1 MKRYLAVP
9 GALLM
14 TAGFLRATVNV
25 AWDAAGVAVA
35 LLGAVIVVLAAVW
48 NRREVAAWIRDPRGV
63 FAVTT
68 GIAVALFVAALVMIN
83 IAAWYHPWSIDLTA
97 SGRNQVSADT
107 RAILQR
113 VRQPVT
119 LRQFGRAADP
129 RVEQLLRGFAREVPL
144 IAVEFVD
151 VERERALATKYGVI
165 KLGTV
170 AVVAGEKFRKV
181 EDPNEQSIVTAILE
195 ATSDEDR
202 VVCFVTG
209 HGERGLADESAG
221 GIGRLNATLQAS
233 NYRTERITLLEA
245 DVPAECAAV
254 VMAGPR
260 HEYSTAEL
268 ERLTAYSRHGGRL
281 AVLVDPDPLPS
292 LHGWLTPL
300 GIEPLPGAIVDV
312 SGAGR
317 TVGGGPRT
325 PLAVAYGTHDIT
337 RRFEIATMFDEV
349 RPLGAIEQPASGGRP
364 VVLAQTS
371 PRSFAT
377 SATDEGEPTFD
388 AARGDT
394 QGPFVLAVATTI
406 GVAARPK
413 EQFRLVVFGDSDFI
427 SNGYLGRQGNRD
439 FFLRALAWLLGEEE
453 AIVVAVE
460 ERENRRIELTE
471 QMRAWMYIVNL
482 GLVPLIPLVAGIIV
496 FIRSRR

>member
-1 MKRYLAVP
+1 MTRYLAIP
-9 GALLM
+9 GALLVI
-14 TAGFLRATVNV
+14 TAFLRATINV
-25 AWDAAGVAVA
+25 AWDGGSIALAVV
-35 LLGAVIVVLAAVW
+35 GAVIVALTAAW
-48 NRREVAAWIRDPRGV
+48 NRREVVAWIHDPRGV

-68 GIAVALFVAALVMIN
+68 GIAVALFVAGLVMVN
-83 IAAWYHPWSIDLTA
+83 IAVWYNPWSVDLTA

-113 VRQPVT
+113 VKDPVT

-129 RVEQLLRGFAREVPL
+129 RVEQLLRGFARETPTMT
-144 IAVEFVD
+144 IEFVD

-165 KLGTV
+165 RLGTV
-170 AVVAGEKFRKV
+170 VVVAGDKFRKV
-181 EDPNEQSIVTAILE
+181 EDPNEQSLTTAILQ

-221 GIGRLNATLQAS
+221 GLGRLNATLQAS
-233 NYRTERITLLEA
+233 NYRTERITLLET
-245 DVPAECAAV
+245 DVPAACAAV

-260 HEYSTAEL
+260 HEYSVGEL
-268 ERLTAYSRHGGRL
+268 ERLTAYRRRGGRL
-281 AVLVDPDPLPS
+281 AVLVEPDPLPS

-300 GIEPLPGAIVDV
+300 GIEPLPRALVDL

-325 PLAVAYGTHDIT
+325 PLAVAYGTHEIT
-337 RRFEIATMFDEV
+337 QGFEIATMFDEV
-349 RPLGAIEQPASGGRP
+349 RPLGAIEQPAAGGRP
-364 VVLAQTS
+364 VALAQTS

-377 SATDEGEPTFD
+377 TATESEPIFN
-388 AARGDT
+388 AGRGDI
-394 QGPFVLAVATTI
+394 QGPFILAAATTI
-406 GVAARPK
+406 GRASRPQ

-427 SNGYLGRQGNRD
+427 SNGYLRRQGNRD

-453 AIVVAVE
+453 ATVVAVDA
-460 ERENRRIELTE
+460 RENRRIELTE
-471 QMRAWMYIVNL
+471 QTRAWMYIVNL
-482 GLVPLIPLVAGIIV
+482 GLLPLIPLVAGLV
-496 FIRSRR
+496 VYMRSRR

>member
-1 MKRYLAVP
+1 MKRYLAIP
-9 GALLM
+9 GALLV
-14 TAGFLRATVNV
+14 TAGFLRATINV
-25 AWDAAGVAVA
+25 AWDGGSIA
-35 LLGAVIVVLAAVW
+35 LALVGAVIVTLTAVQH
-48 NRREVAAWIRDPRGV
+48 RREVIAWFRDPRGV

-83 IAAWYHPWSIDLTA
+83 IAVWYNPWSVDLTA

-107 RAILQR
+107 QAILQR
-113 VRQPVT
+113 VQQPVT

-129 RVEQLLRGFAREVPL
+129 RVEQLLRGFAREMPAVT
-144 IAVEFVD
+144 VEFVD
-151 VERERALATKYGVI
+151 VERERALTTKYGVI

-170 AVVAGEKFRKV
+170 VVAAGDKFRKV
-181 EDPNEQSIVTAILE
+181 EDPNEQAVITAILQ

-202 VVCFVTG
+202 VVCFLTG

-221 GIGRLNATLQAS
+221 GLGRLNATLDAS
-233 NYRTERITLLEA
+233 NYRTERITLLET
-245 DVPAECAAV
+245 DVPATCGAV
-254 VMAGPR
+254 IVAGPR
-260 HEYSTAEL
+260 HEYSIVEL
-268 ERLTAYSRHGGRL
+268 ERLTAYSRRGGRL
-281 AVLVDPDPLPS
+281 AVLLEPDPLPS
-292 LHGWLTPL
+292 LHAWLTPL
-300 GIEPLPGAIVDV
+300 GIEPLARAIVDL

-325 PLAVAYGTHDIT
+325 PLAVAYGTHEIT
-337 RRFEIATMFDEV
+337 RGFEIATMFDEV
-349 RPLGAIEQPASGGRP
+349 RPLRAIERPASGGHP

-377 SATDEGEPTFD
+377 TATDGEPAFND
-388 AARGDT
+388 IRGDT
-394 QGPFVLAVATTI
+394 RGPFILAAATTI
-406 GVAARPK
+406 GAASRPR

-427 SNGYLGRQGNRD
+427 SNGYLRRQGNRD

-453 AIVVAVE
+453 ATVVAVD

-471 QMRAWMYIVNL
+471 QTRAWMYIVNL
-482 GLVPLIPLVAGIIV
+482 GLLPLIPLVAGVVV

>member
-1 MKRYLAVP
+1 MKRYLAIP
-9 GALLM
+9 GALLI
-14 TAGFLRATVNV
+14 TAGFLRATINV
-25 AWDAAGVAVA
+25 SWDGTSIALALAGAAIVAA
-35 LLGAVIVVLAAVW
+35 TAAW
-48 NRREVAAWIRDPRGV
+48 NRREVAAWVRDPRGM

-83 IAAWYHPWSIDLTA
+83 IAAWYHPWSVDLTA
-97 SGRNQVSADT
+97 SGRNQVSGDT

-113 VRQPVT
+113 VHQPVT

-129 RVEQLLRGFAREVPL
+129 RVEQLLRGFARETPL
-144 IAVEFVD
+144 VTVEFAD

-170 AVVAGEKFRKV
+170 VAVSGDKFRKV
-181 EDPNEQSIVTAILE
+181 EDPNEQSVITAILQ
-195 ATSDEDR
+195 ATSREDR

-209 HGERGLADESAG
+209 HGERGLADEGPG
-221 GIGRLNATLQAS
+221 GLARLTATLEAS

-245 DVPAECAAV
+245 DVPGECAAV
-254 VMAGPR
+254 IMAGPR
-260 HEYSTAEL
+260 HEYSVAEL
-268 ERLTAYSRHGGRL
+268 ERLTAYGRHGGRL

-292 LHGWLTPL
+292 LHGWMTPL
-300 GIEPLPGAIVDV
+300 GIEPLARSIVDV

-337 RRFEIATMFDEV
+337 RGFEIATMFDEV
-349 RPLGAIEQPASGGRP
+349 RPLRALEHPSSGGRP

-377 SATDEGEPTFD
+377 AATDSEPTFD

-394 QGPFVLAVATTI
+394 QGPFVLAAATSI
-406 GVAARPK
+406 GPAARPK

-427 SNGYLGRQGNRD
+427 SNGYLRRQGNRD

-453 AIVVAVE
+453 ATVVAVD

-471 QMRAWMYIVNL
+471 QTRAWMYVINL
-482 GLVPLIPLVAGIIV
+482 GLVPLIPLVAGVIV